1 MSETCDI
8 YEVTYALEI
17 LPALMEIW
25 NETVLL
31 VLVYRKLGPLG
42 STMQD
47 PVVVLSELPTECR
60 TLGVGNFN
68 LDKLLYKN
76 IHMLGDTK

>member
-31 VLVYRKLGPLG
+31 VLVSRKLGPLG

-47 PVVVLSELPTECR
+47 PVVVL
-60 TLGVGNFN
+60 
-68 LDKLLYKN
+68 
-76 IHMLGDTK
+76 